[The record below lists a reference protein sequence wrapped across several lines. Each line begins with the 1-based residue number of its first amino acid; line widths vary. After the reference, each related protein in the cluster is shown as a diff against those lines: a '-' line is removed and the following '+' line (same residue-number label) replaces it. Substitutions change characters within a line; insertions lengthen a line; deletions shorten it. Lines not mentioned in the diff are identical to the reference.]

1 MKMNA
6 TTARMASGTTPPTT
20 PTHKHKHTINNQSS
34 TRRGKIGLT
43 TNDSSN
49 IGFTVGSDWGKRIGR
64 RRPTG
69 ARRNRAAPQSERV
82 HLFRFHF
89 RVPYPT
95 SSASR
100 NTTKGDAKRR
110 NRLTTDGHG
119 HGIAVSL
126 IRKRRNIVERPLR
139 HRSPRWNVM
148 GIP

>member
-20 PTHKHKHTINNQSS
+20 PTHLHKYTINNQSS
-34 TRRGKIGLT
+34 TRRGKIGPT
-43 TNDSSN
+43 TDDRSN
-49 IGFTVGSDWGKRIGR
+49 VGFTVDSDWGKRIGR

-69 ARRNRAAPQSERV
+69 TRRNRASPQSERV
-82 HLFRFHF
+82 HLLRFNF

-95 SSASR
+95 SPASR
-100 NTTKGDAKRR
+100 TTTKGDAKR

-126 IRKRRNIVERPLR
+126 IRKRRNIIERPLR
-139 HRSPRWNVM
+139 NRSPRWNVM